1 MEETKEKMMSK
12 RKLYKEKRDAEIRKR
27 IKNNRFEMRLTAEDK
42 VKLKELAE
50 RYEMDLTTYVLA
62 ASFFN
67 CLVFVNYEEV
77 RELSFQIGKLG
88 NNINQIAR
96 VVNEAALKDS
106 VNNELLANVKIQL
119 DQLDYLENELIETNK
134 KFYRATKKIVTEI
147 KENFQEDV

>member
-96 VVNEAALKDS
+96 VVNEAALKGS

>member
-50 RYEMDLTTYVLA
+50 RYEMDLTTYVLT

-96 VVNEAALKDS
+96 VVNEAALKGS